1 MYQSGELAHTL
12 GIDAPAHAD
21 ETPAPGS
28 DQAPLTIENR
38 L

>member
-12 GIDAPAHAD
+12 GIDAPPQAEA
-21 ETPAPGS
+21 PANGS